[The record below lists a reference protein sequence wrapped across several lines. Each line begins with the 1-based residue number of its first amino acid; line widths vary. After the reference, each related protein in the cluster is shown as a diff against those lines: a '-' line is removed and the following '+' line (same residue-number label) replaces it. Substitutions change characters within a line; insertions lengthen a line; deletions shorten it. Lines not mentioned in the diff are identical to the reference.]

1 MKTKLNVWQWII
13 VSLLILLVVQYIW
26 NYRQVANLR
35 EIANTVLE
43 EKKVVW
49 EKKVDSLITALSEI
63 GIDRESQIKT
73 KDSILQVR
81 QQYLN
86 RAIQE
91 NKYLNNKLLEYEKN
105 LPYGDRN
112 LDDALDVFT
121 RYRYKGNTTTA
132 EEN

>member
-81 QQYLN
+81 QQYLEQ
-86 RAIQE
+86 AIQK
-91 NKYLNNKLLEYEKN
+91 NKYLNNKLLGYEKN
-105 LPYGDRN
+105 LLYGNRN
-112 LDDALDVFT
+112 LDDALDIFT
-121 RYRYKGNTTTA
+121 RYKYKGNTISTKK
-132 EEN
+132 N